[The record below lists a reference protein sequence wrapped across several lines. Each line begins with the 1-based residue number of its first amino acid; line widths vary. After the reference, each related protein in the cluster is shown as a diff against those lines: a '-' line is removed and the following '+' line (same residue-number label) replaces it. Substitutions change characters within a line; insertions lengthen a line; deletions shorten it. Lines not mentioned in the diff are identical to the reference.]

1 MNVRIVVRVPAS
13 SANLGPGYDCLGMA
27 LDWFD
32 EVALTTRSAGLVVN
46 VTGEG
51 AGTVPRDASHLI
63 VQTFHTG
70 LSELGVTPPGGLEL
84 RAENSIPHGRGL
96 GSSSAA
102 ITAGLLLAWGYAHPR
117 AQPDRGWMER
127 IGTRL
132 EGHADNVA
140 AVILGGLAI
149 AWGSAES
156 GRAVS
161 APLSGDI
168 RALAYIPHRPVPT
181 VEARRVLPGE
191 IPHADAAANTGRA
204 ALLVHALAQ
213 RPDLLFD
220 ATRDWL
226 HQRYRAGLM
235 PESAG
240 LVERLR
246 AQGHAAVIS
255 GAGPTV
261 VVLGTEPMLDEL
273 ARTTEPGFDQ
283 RLLHVG
289 GPAHIVGIESEG
301 C

>member
-1 MNVRIVVRVPAS
+1 MHIVVRVPAS
-13 SANLGPGYDCLGMA
+13 SANLGPGYDCMGMA

-32 EVALTTRSAGLVVN
+32 EVSLTTGGDEVVVD

-51 AGTVPRDASHLI
+51 SESVPRDASHL
-63 VQTFHTG
+63 VVDTFLVG
-70 LSELGVTPPGGLEL
+70 LRSLGVEPPAGVRLQ
-84 RAENSIPHGRGL
+84 AHNSIPHGRGL

-102 ITAGLLLAWGYAHPR
+102 ITAGLLLAWAYANPH
-117 AQPDRGWMER
+117 AQPNRTWMER
-127 IGTRL
+127 VGTEL

-149 AWGSAES
+149 AWGPAEA

-168 RALAYIPHRPVPT
+168 RALAYIPQHVLET
-181 VEARRVLPGE
+181 DKARKVLPE
-191 IPHADAAANTGRA
+191 QVPHADAAANTGRA

-220 ATRDWL
+220 ATQDWL
-226 HQRYRAGLM
+226 HQQYRASLM
-235 PESAG
+235 PESAA
-240 LVERLR
+240 LIEELR
-246 AQGHAAVIS
+246 AHGHAAIVS

-261 VVLGTEPMLDEL
+261 VVLGTEDMLDEL
-273 ARTTEPGFDQ
+273 ARSSQPGFDQ

-289 GPAHIVGIESEG
+289 GPAHIVSVTS
-301 C
+301 

>member
-1 MNVRIVVRVPAS
+1 MRIVVRVPAS
-13 SANLGPGYDCLGMA
+13 SANLGPGYDCMGMA

-32 EVALTTRSAGLVVN
+32 EVTLVTRDDGIDVD

-51 AGTVPRDASHLI
+51 ADQVPRDASHLI
-63 VQTFHTG
+63 VETFLAG
-70 LSELGVTPPGGLEL
+70 LASLGVEPPAGLRL
-84 RAENSIPHGRGL
+84 SAHNSIPHGRGL

-102 ITAGLLLAWGYAHPR
+102 ITAGLLLAWAYAHPR
-117 AQPDRGWMER
+117 AQPDRQWMER
-127 IGTRL
+127 IGTEL

-140 AVILGGLAI
+140 AVILGGLAL
-149 AWGSAES
+149 AWGTAAS

-161 APLSGDI
+161 APLSGDM
-168 RALAYIPHRPVPT
+168 RALAYIPHQALAT
-181 VEARRVLPGE
+181 VEARRVLPGQVS
-191 IPHADAAANTGRA
+191 HADAAANTGRA

-220 ATRDWL
+220 ATEDWL

-235 PESAG
+235 PRSAA

-246 AQGHAAVIS
+246 ADGHAAIIS

-273 ARTTEPGFDQ
+273 ARTPEPGFAQ
-283 RLLHVG
+283 RLLRVG
-289 GPAHIVGIESEG
+289 GPAHIVAVELD
-301 C
+301 